1 MEQICLQDKVAIVTG
16 GGNGMG
22 RAICLKYA
30 DCGAKIV
37 IADVNMEN
45 AKKVV
50 KEVEALGSQAIAV
63 SVDVSDAESVQN
75 LMKTAAETFGGI
87 DILCNNAGIITKK
100 TVEEMDIEKDWNRV
114 MAVNATGVF
123 LCSKAVLPYMKA
135 RGGGRIISTASVSG
149 KLGFAE
155 EAAYCASKASVILFT
170 RALATEVAKYN
181 ILVNCVCPGN
191 VETDMMR
198 IQIDW
203 DHEKSGVPKEKLKEA
218 WTAGIP
224 LGRLAQPEDIANM
237 YLFLAS
243 HLSSY
248 LTGDSLNVTGGMV
261 MI

>member
-45 AKKVV
+45 AKKVE